1 MTIPPA
7 VLYWPSDFT
16 AKRLVRIVRGENSDM
31 SHPTSSTGHGHQPSF
46 DPTSKLVAVV
56 IGLVAV
62 VAGILIGINNP
73 ILNRAASAEGSRID
87 TLFSITLGIGT
98 TIFVIVQGFLLYAIV
113 RFNRQPGDDTD
124 AAPIRGNTNLE
135 IVWTVIPA
143 IIVVFIGLFSY
154 QVLADIERP
163 RDDELVIEVKGL
175 QYAWQF
181 YYPAEDI
188 TTTEMHLPVDRQ
200 VLLKLRSNDV
210 IHSFWV
216 PEFRIKKDVLPDRV
230 TETRITVTTP
240 GVYPIVCTELCGAGH
255 AIMRAQVV
263 AQSDGDYRAWVA
275 SMKAAATAGGA
286 PDPLAPGRQIFNV
299 AGCNACHALS
309 DARAVAQL
317 GPNLDGLGTRAASTV
332 PDQTA
337 EAYIRTAIVK
347 PAEHMVPGYADI
359 MPKDY
364 ELRLSA
370 ADLDTLVKYLL
381 EMK

>member
-1 MTIPPA
+1 
-7 VLYWPSDFT
+7 
-16 AKRLVRIVRGENSDM
+16 M
-31 SHPTSSTGHGHQPSF
+31 SHPTPSTGHGPQPSSF
-46 DPTSKLVAVV
+46 DATSKLVAVV
-56 IGLVAV
+56 IGIVAV
-62 VAGILIGINNP
+62 IAGILIGLNNP

-98 TIFVIVQGFLLYAIV
+98 TIFVIVQGFLLYAVV

-124 AAPIRGNTNLE
+124 AAPIRSNTNLE

-163 RDDELVIEVKGL
+163 KADELVIEVTGL

-188 TTTEMHLPVDRQ
+188 TTSEMHIPVDRQ
-200 VLLKLRSNDV
+200 VLLKLRSRDV

-216 PEFRIKKDVLPDRV
+216 PAFRIKKDVMPDRV
-230 TETRITVTTP
+230 TETRITATTP
-240 GVYPIVCTELCGAGH
+240 GAYPIVCTELCGAGH
-255 AIMRAQVV
+255 AIMRSQVV

-275 SMKAAATAGGA
+275 SMKQAAAEASAA
-286 PDPLAPGRQIFNV
+286 PDPLAPGRQIFNN
-299 AGCNACHALS
+299 AGCNACHALT

-317 GPNLDGLGTRAASTV
+317 GPNLDGIGTRAASTV
-332 PDQTA
+332 PGQSA
-337 EAYIRTAIVK
+337 EAYIRTSIVK
-347 PAEHMVPGYADI
+347 PAEYMAAGYADI

-370 ADLDTLVKYLL
+370 AELDTLVQYLL